1 MDEFPKET
9 KLNICKD
16 LLRMNY
22 LQYSPKLLIIVY
34 VTISEKKKAEC
45 FKLDCFTNIFQIERN
60 NFKYELWVWFL

>member
-22 LQYSPKLLIIVY
+22 LQYSPKLLITVY
-34 VTISEKKKAEC
+34 VTISEKKK
-45 FKLDCFTNIFQIERN
+45 LSVLN
-60 NFKYELWVWFL
+60 

>member
-22 LQYSPKLLIIVY
+22 LQYSPKLLITVY
-34 VTISEKKKAEC
+34 VTISEKRKKKAEC
-45 FKLDCFTNIFQIERN
+45 FKLDCITNIFQIER
-60 NFKYELWVWFL
+60 KKQT